1 MQKSF
6 EKRAIINRGGLKNVQ
21 EQTKSPLKNVQGWTK
36 SPSKNVQGWTKSPL
50 KNVQAKSL
58 KSFVKKYNTKINI
71 RTSMTDYKKEE
82 WLTNIPLYS
91 IGNIEKIFK

>member
-21 EQTKSPLKNVQGWTK
+21 EQTR
-36 SPSKNVQGWTKSPL
+36 SPL